1 MGKPD
6 FACAGSKAVSVRKRR
21 SEAGFSLVELMI
33 VVALVGILAAIAIPQ
48 YYDSIKKAKS
58 VQCRTNRGSI
68 TRAAFNYIEKKNLR
82 IGVPTPSIPDL
93 MTDGVLTVEP
103 VCRPNGV
110 YFWIDTTVP
119 ESGLPEVGCSVH
131 WVP

>member
-1 MGKPD
+1 M
-6 FACAGSKAVSVRKRR
+6 SVRKRR

-93 MTDGVLTVEP
+93 MTDGVLNVEP
-103 VCRPNGV
+103 VCRSNGV